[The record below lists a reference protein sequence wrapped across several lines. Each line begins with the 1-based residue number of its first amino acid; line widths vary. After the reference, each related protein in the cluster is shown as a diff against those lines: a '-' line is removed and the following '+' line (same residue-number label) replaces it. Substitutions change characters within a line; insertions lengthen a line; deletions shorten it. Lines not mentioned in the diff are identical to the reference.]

1 MAAKGYTHFESALTI
16 SVKRERGRE
25 RAEKKATLMTQRRSS
40 TKVSLVVIERY
51 ICASL
56 HSPLQSVF
64 AIRHKAV
71 YLALPLLS
79 ILN

>member
-16 SVKRERGRE
+16 SVKRERE

-40 TKVSLVVIERY
+40 TIESLVVIERY

-56 HSPLQSVF
+56 HFPLQSVF